1 MEGVLKN
8 MKALFKKLYR
18 DICLVAI
25 GMNISFVVIA
35 VITKDP
41 NLVLLGSAS
50 AILCGVGAWHNFP
63 KEKEE

>member
-1 MEGVLKN
+1 

-25 GMNISFVVIA
+25 GMNISFIAIA
-35 VITKDP
+35 VITKNP

-50 AILCGVGAWHNFP
+50 AILCGVGAWYNFP
-63 KEKEE
+63 KEEK